1 MKIYNTNHISTIN
14 FTNHSTPYIMTD
26 TQKFQHTRGLE
37 KQVRDLQAVVQRLLF
52 DAKSMEKDTINL
64 TIERDAWKERACDLQ
79 CK

>member
-1 MKIYNTNHISTIN
+1 
-14 FTNHSTPYIMTD
+14 MTD

-37 KQVRDLQAVVQRLLF
+37 KQVRDLQAVVKRLLS
-52 DAKSMEKDTINL
+52 DADSMEKNITNL

>member
-37 KQVRDLQAVVQRLLF
+37 KQVRDLQAVVQRPV
-52 DAKSMEKDTINL
+52 SYTHL
-64 TIERDAWKERACDLQ
+64 TLPTKRIV
-79 CK
+79 